1 MHALCCCAVN
11 SCDVH
16 AEHQSADLGSN
27 SPTACENSF
36 FLSDKL
42 QLIAMFCLRMGDTVT
57 VHLPIA
63 SDGTSVAFSHMIYDN
78 EMIKHVVDVEYVIV
92 HFSV

>member
-1 MHALCCCAVN
+1 
-11 SCDVH
+11 
-16 AEHQSADLGSN
+16 
-27 SPTACENSF
+27 
-36 FLSDKL
+36 
-42 QLIAMFCLRMGDTVT
+42 MFCLRMGDTVT

-63 SDGTSVAFSHMIYDN
+63 SDGTSVAFSHRIYDN